1 MNETYRRKNGRRLEG
16 DALAIQFARDI
27 RGKLLNMVYMRVKHA
42 GLKIRVHKV
51 DGNVTSKTGEKD
63 MTRINIELNDGLI
76 SNAWVG

>member
-1 MNETYRRKNGRRLEG
+1 LNDTYRRKNGRRLEG
-16 DALAIQFARDI
+16 DALAHHIARDI

-51 DGNVTSKTGEKD
+51 DGVVASQGGERD
-63 MTRINIELNDGLI
+63 MARINIELNNGLI